1 MATYKE
7 AGVDIEA
14 EDNAI
19 KGMLSALKTGLSG
32 HFAGVVEFG
41 DYYLSM
47 CTDGVGSKV
56 LVAEHLEKFD
66 TVGIDMVAMNVNDVI
81 CIGAKPIALVD
92 YLAVEKIDEKKISEI
107 MKGVA
112 EGAKQAGCE
121 VISGETATLPEV
133 INGFDLAGTCLGA
146 VKKDEIVTG
155 ENIREGDA
163 IIGLES
169 SGVHSNGLTLAR
181 KVLDLDSWGEELLTP
196 TRIYVKE
203 VLSAI
208 TPGVHGLSH
217 ITGGGLKK
225 LKRILPDGLGAEITD
240 PLEPQEVFGEIQRR
254 GRVSDREMHKTFNM
268 GMGFAIVC
276 EPEAVEGIIDGL
288 KTNAK
293 VVGRVVKGGG
303 VGVQGKKVEKAILQA
318 QAARS

>member
-1 MATYKE
+1 MATYRE

-14 EDNAI
+14 EDRAI
-19 KGMLSALKTGLSG
+19 KGILSALRTGLPG

-56 LVAEHLEKFD
+56 LVAQHHRKYD

-92 YLAVEKIDEKKISEI
+92 YLAVEKIDSKQISEI

-133 INGFDLAGTCLGA
+133 VNGFDLAGTCLGV
-146 VKKDEIVTG
+146 VKKGEIVTG
-155 ENIREGDA
+155 ERIKEGDA

-169 SGVHSNGLTLAR
+169 SGIHSNGLTLAR
-181 KVLDLDSWGEELLTP
+181 RVLDLDAWGRDLLTP

-203 VLSAI
+203 VLSVLG
-208 TPGVHGLSH
+208 PEVHGLAH

-225 LKRILPDGLGAEITD
+225 LKRILPKGLGAEITS
-240 PLEPQEVFGEIQRR
+240 PLEPQEVFAEIQKQ
-254 GRVSDREMHKTFNM
+254 GKVSDYEMYRTFNM

-276 EPEAVEGIIDGL
+276 DPEAVGGITSSL
-288 KTNAK
+288 KSRAK
-293 VVGRVVKGGG
+293 VIGRIIKGES
-303 VGVQGKKVEKAILQA
+303 VRVPGKDL
-318 QAARS
+318 RY